1 MIELTHINKEFTVKK
16 HRVQALSDVSLTI
29 NDGDIFGIIGF
40 SGAGKSTLLRMV
52 NALEQPT
59 SGEVRIDGVDI
70 NSLSH
75 KELRQVRK
83 GIGMVFQSFNL
94 LNSKT
99 VYDNIA
105 IPLKLNH
112 VDPATIEARVT
123 ELLEFVNLPDKA
135 HAYPSQLS
143 GGQKQRVG
151 IARALAT
158 NPSILLCDEATSALD
173 PETTESILAL
183 LKRINREFNITVLVV
198 THEIHVIQEICNRVA
213 VMEHG
218 RVVETGSVLEVFS
231 NPKEPM
237 TKRFVQTVIPERIP
251 DSIVAQLKTD
261 TRHYELLKLRFLGDT
276 VTKQVIY
283 EINRQIPVETNII
296 FASVN
301 QLQDSALGIF
311 ILQVVGSEAEIDAVK
326 QYISDSGLQ
335 WQEVRL

>member
-1 MIELTHINKEFTVKK
+1 MIELRHINKEFVVKK
-16 HRVQALSDVSLTI
+16 QQVQALQDVSLTI

-52 NALEQPT
+52 NALETPT
-59 SGEVRIDGVDI
+59 SGDVLIDGVNI
-70 NSLSH
+70 NALSH
-75 KELRQVRK
+75 NELRQVRK

-105 IPLKLNH
+105 IPLRLNK
-112 VDPATIEARVT
+112 VDQTTIDKRVK

-135 HAYPSQLS
+135 NAYPTQLS

-173 PETTESILAL
+173 PETTEAILAL
-183 LKRINREFNITVLVV
+183 LKRINQEFNITVLVV
-198 THEIHVIQEICNRVA
+198 THEIQVIKEICNRVA

-218 RVVETGSVLEVFS
+218 RVVETGTVLDVFS
-231 NPKEPM
+231 HPTEAM

-251 DSIVAQLKTD
+251 DSIVANLQAD
-261 TRHYELLKLRFLGDT
+261 TRHYELIKVRFLGNT
-276 VTKQVIY
+276 VTKHVIY
-283 EINRQIPVETNII
+283 EINRTLAVETNII

-311 ILQVVGSEAEIDAVK
+311 ILQVVGDEATIQSVK
-326 QYISDSGLQ
+326 EFISQNGLE
-335 WQEVRL
+335 WEVVKV

>member
-1 MIELTHINKEFTVKK
+1 MIELTHINKEFIVKK
-16 HRVQALSDVSLTI
+16 NRVQALSDVSLTI

-105 IPLKLNH
+105 IPLKLNG

-123 ELLEFVNLPDKA
+123 ELLAFVNLPDKA
-135 HAYPSQLS
+135 HAYPTQLS

-218 RVVETGSVLEVFS
+218 RVVETGSVLDVFS

-237 TKRFVQTVIPERIP
+237 TRRFVQTVIPERIP
-251 DSIVAQLKTD
+251 DSIVAQLKAD
-261 TRHYELLKLRFLGDT
+261 TRHYELLKLRFLGDA
-276 VTKQVIY
+276 VTKHVIY

-311 ILQVVGSEAEIDAVK
+311 ILQVVGSEADIEAVK

>member
-1 MIELTHINKEFTVKK
+1 MIELRQINKEFIVKK
-16 HRVQALSDVSLTI
+16 QKVKALQDVNLTI
-29 NDGDIFGIIGF
+29 EDGDIFGIIGF

-52 NALEQPT
+52 NALETLT
-59 SGEVRIDGVDI
+59 SGEVLIDGVNI
-70 NSLSH
+70 NALSH
-75 KELRQVRK
+75 NELRQVRK

-105 IPLKLNH
+105 IPLRLNK
-112 VDPATIEARVT
+112 VDQETIDKRVK

-135 HAYPSQLS
+135 NAYPTQLS

-173 PETTESILAL
+173 PETTEAILEL

-198 THEIHVIQEICNRVA
+198 THEIQVIKEICNRVA

-218 RVVETGSVLEVFS
+218 QVVETGSVLDVFS
-231 NPKEPM
+231 HPREEM

-251 DSIVAQLKTD
+251 DSIVANLQKD
-261 TRHYELLKLRFLGDT
+261 ERHYELIKVRFLGDA
-276 VTKQVIY
+276 VTKHVIY
-283 EINRQIPVETNII
+283 EINSTFPVETNII

-311 ILQVVGSEAEIDAVK
+311 ILQVVGTAEAIDSVK
-326 QYISDSGLQ
+326 RYISDSGLE
-335 WQEVRL
+335 WEVVNL

>member
-1 MIELTHINKEFTVKK
+1 MIELRHINKEFVVKK
-16 HRVQALSDVSLTI
+16 QRVQALQDVTLTI

-52 NALEQPT
+52 NALETPT
-59 SGEVRIDGVDI
+59 SGEVLIDDVNI

-75 KELRQVRK
+75 NELRQVRK

-105 IPLKLNH
+105 IPLRLNK
-112 VDPATIEARVT
+112 VSSDVIDKRVK

-135 HAYPSQLS
+135 NAYPTQLS

-173 PETTESILAL
+173 PETTEAILEL

-198 THEIHVIQEICNRVA
+198 THEIHVIKEICNRVA
-213 VMEHG
+213 VIEHG
-218 RVVETGSVLEVFS
+218 RVVEMGSVLDVFS
-231 NPKEPM
+231 KPKESI

-251 DSIVAQLKTD
+251 DTVVTSLQAE
-261 TRHYELLKLRFLGDT
+261 TRPYELIKVRFLGEA
-276 VTKQVIY
+276 VTKNVIY
-283 EINRQIPVETNII
+283 EINKNLSVETNIV

-311 ILQVVGSEAEIDAVK
+311 ILQVVGAEDTIATVK
-326 QYISDSGLQ
+326 KYITDSGLE
-335 WQEVRL
+335 WEAVNI

>member
-1 MIELTHINKEFTVKK
+1 MIELRHINKEFVVKK
-16 HRVQALSDVSLTI
+16 QRVQALQDVSLTI

-52 NALEQPT
+52 NALETPT
-59 SGEVRIDGVDI
+59 NGDVLIDGVNI
-70 NSLSH
+70 NALSH
-75 KELRQVRK
+75 NELRQVRK

-105 IPLKLNH
+105 IPLRLNK
-112 VDPATIEARVT
+112 VAETTIEKRVK

-135 HAYPSQLS
+135 NAYPTQLS

-173 PETTESILAL
+173 PETTEAILEL
-183 LKRINREFNITVLVV
+183 LKRINKEFNITVLVV
-198 THEIHVIQEICNRVA
+198 THEIQVIKEICNRVA

-218 RVVETGSVLEVFS
+218 RVVEMGSVLDVFS
-231 NPKEPM
+231 HPTQAM

-251 DSIVAQLKTD
+251 DSIVANLQKD
-261 TRHYELLKLRFLGDT
+261 TRNYEVIKVRFLGDT
-276 VTKQVIY
+276 VTKHVIY
-283 EINRQIPVETNII
+283 EINRTLLAETNII

-311 ILQVVGSEAEIDAVK
+311 ILQVVGDTEAIQSVK
-326 QYISDSGLQ
+326 QYITESGLE
-335 WQEVRL
+335 WEVVNL

>member
-1 MIELTHINKEFTVKK
+1 MIELRHINKEFVVKK
-16 HRVQALSDVSLTI
+16 QRVQALQDVSLTI

-52 NALEQPT
+52 NALETPT
-59 SGEVRIDGVDI
+59 SGEVLIDDVNI

-75 KELRQVRK
+75 NELRQVRK

-105 IPLKLNH
+105 IPLRLNK
-112 VDPATIEARVT
+112 VASDVIDKRVK

-135 HAYPSQLS
+135 NAYPTQLS

-173 PETTESILAL
+173 PETTEAILEL

-198 THEIHVIQEICNRVA
+198 THEIHVIKEICNRVA

-218 RVVETGSVLEVFS
+218 RVDRKSVV
-231 NPKEPM
+231 
-237 TKRFVQTVIPERIP
+237 
-251 DSIVAQLKTD
+251 
-261 TRHYELLKLRFLGDT
+261 
-276 VTKQVIY
+276 
-283 EINRQIPVETNII
+283 
-296 FASVN
+296 
-301 QLQDSALGIF
+301 
-311 ILQVVGSEAEIDAVK
+311 
-326 QYISDSGLQ
+326 
-335 WQEVRL
+335 

>member
-1 MIELTHINKEFTVKK
+1 MIELRHINKEFVVKK
-16 HRVQALSDVSLTI
+16 QQVQALQDVSLTI

-52 NALEQPT
+52 NALETPT
-59 SGEVRIDGVDI
+59 SGDVLIDGVNI
-70 NSLSH
+70 NALSH
-75 KELRQVRK
+75 NELRQVRK

-105 IPLKLNH
+105 IPLRLNK
-112 VDPATIEARVT
+112 VDQTTIDKRVK

-135 HAYPSQLS
+135 NAYPTQLS

-173 PETTESILAL
+173 PETTEAILAL
-183 LKRINREFNITVLVV
+183 LKRINQEFNITVLVV
-198 THEIHVIQEICNRVA
+198 THEIQVIKEICNRVA

-218 RVVETGSVLEVFS
+218 RVVETGTVLDVFS
-231 NPKEPM
+231 HPTEAM

-251 DSIVAQLKTD
+251 DSIVANLQAD
-261 TRHYELLKLRFLGDT
+261 TRNYELIKVRFLGDT
-276 VTKQVIY
+276 VTKHVIY
-283 EINRQIPVETNII
+283 EINRTLAVETNII

-311 ILQVVGSEAEIDAVK
+311 ILQVVGDEATIQSVK
-326 QYISDSGLQ
+326 EFISQNGLE
-335 WQEVRL
+335 WEVVKV

>member
-1 MIELTHINKEFTVKK
+1 MIELRHINKEFVVKK
-16 HRVQALSDVSLTI
+16 QRVQALQDVSLTI

-52 NALEQPT
+52 NALETPT
-59 SGEVRIDGVDI
+59 NGDVLIDGVNI
-70 NSLSH
+70 NALSH
-75 KELRQVRK
+75 NELRQVRK

-105 IPLKLNH
+105 IPLRLNK
-112 VDPATIEARVT
+112 VAETTIEKRVK

-135 HAYPSQLS
+135 NAYPTQLS

-173 PETTESILAL
+173 PETTEAILEL
-183 LKRINREFNITVLVV
+183 LKRINKEFNITVLVV
-198 THEIHVIQEICNRVA
+198 THEIQVIKEICNRVA

-218 RVVETGSVLEVFS
+218 RVVEMGSVLDVFS
-231 NPKEPM
+231 HPTQAM

-251 DSIVAQLKTD
+251 DSIVANLQKD
-261 TRHYELLKLRFLGDT
+261 TRNYEVIKVRFLGDT
-276 VTKQVIY
+276 VTKHVIY
-283 EINRQIPVETNII
+283 EINRTLPVETNII

-311 ILQVVGSEAEIDAVK
+311 ILQVVGDTEAIQSVK
-326 QYISDSGLQ
+326 QYITESGLE
-335 WQEVRL
+335 WEVVNL

>member
-1 MIELTHINKEFTVKK
+1 MIELRHINKEFVVKK
-16 HRVQALSDVSLTI
+16 QRVQALQDVSLTI

-52 NALEQPT
+52 NALEIPT
-59 SGEVRIDGVDI
+59 NGDVLIDGVNI
-70 NSLSH
+70 NALSH
-75 KELRQVRK
+75 NELRQVRK

-105 IPLKLNH
+105 IPLRLNK
-112 VDPATIEARVT
+112 VAETTIEKRVK

-135 HAYPSQLS
+135 NAYPTQLS

-173 PETTESILAL
+173 PETTEAILEL
-183 LKRINREFNITVLVV
+183 LKRINKEFNITVLVV
-198 THEIHVIQEICNRVA
+198 THEIQVIKEICNRVA

-218 RVVETGSVLEVFS
+218 RVVEMGSVLDVFS
-231 NPKEPM
+231 HPTQAM

-251 DSIVAQLKTD
+251 DSIVANLQKD
-261 TRHYELLKLRFLGDT
+261 TRNYEVIKVRFLGDT
-276 VTKQVIY
+276 VTKHVIY
-283 EINRQIPVETNII
+283 EINRTLPVETNII

-311 ILQVVGSEAEIDAVK
+311 ILQVVGDTEAIQSVK
-326 QYISDSGLQ
+326 QYITASGLE
-335 WQEVRL
+335 WEVVNL

>member
-1 MIELTHINKEFTVKK
+1 MIELRQINKEFIVKK
-16 HRVQALSDVSLTI
+16 QKVKALQDVNLTI
-29 NDGDIFGIIGF
+29 EDGDIFGIIGF

-52 NALEQPT
+52 NALETLT
-59 SGEVRIDGVDI
+59 SGEVLIDGVNI
-70 NSLSH
+70 NALSH
-75 KELRQVRK
+75 NELRQVRK

-105 IPLKLNH
+105 IPLRLNK
-112 VDPATIEARVT
+112 VDQETIDKRVK

-135 HAYPSQLS
+135 NAYPTQLS

-173 PETTESILAL
+173 PETTEAILEL

-198 THEIHVIQEICNRVA
+198 THEIQVIKEICNRVA

-218 RVVETGSVLEVFS
+218 QVVETGSVLDVFS
-231 NPKEPM
+231 HPREEM

-251 DSIVAQLKTD
+251 DSIVANLQKD
-261 TRHYELLKLRFLGDT
+261 ERHYELIKVRFLGDA
-276 VTKQVIY
+276 VTKHVIY
-283 EINRQIPVETNII
+283 EINSNFPVETNII

-311 ILQVVGSEAEIDAVK
+311 ILQVVGTAEAIDSVK
-326 QYISDSGLQ
+326 RYISDSGLE
-335 WQEVRL
+335 WEVVNL

>member
-1 MIELTHINKEFTVKK
+1 MIELTHINKEFIVKK
-16 HRVQALSDVSLTI
+16 NRVQALSDVSLTI

-105 IPLKLNH
+105 IPLKLNG

-123 ELLEFVNLPDKA
+123 ELLAFVNLPDKA
-135 HAYPSQLS
+135 HAYPTQLS

-218 RVVETGSVLEVFS
+218 RVVETGSVLDVFS

-237 TKRFVQTVIPERIP
+237 TRRFVQTVIPERIP
-251 DSIVAQLKTD
+251 DSIVAQLKAD
-261 TRHYELLKLRFLGDT
+261 TRHYELLKLRFLGDA
-276 VTKQVIY
+276 VTKHVIY

-311 ILQVVGSEAEIDAVK
+311 ILQVVGSEADIEVVK

>member
-1 MIELTHINKEFTVKK
+1 MIELRHINKEFVVKK
-16 HRVQALSDVSLTI
+16 QRVQALQDVSLTI

-52 NALEQPT
+52 NALETPT
-59 SGEVRIDGVDI
+59 SGEVLIDDVNI

-75 KELRQVRK
+75 NELRQVRK

-105 IPLKLNH
+105 IPLRLNK
-112 VDPATIEARVT
+112 VASDVIDKRVK

-135 HAYPSQLS
+135 NAYPTQLS
-143 GGQKQRVG
+143 GRQKQRVG

-173 PETTESILAL
+173 PETTEAILEL

-198 THEIHVIQEICNRVA
+198 THEIHVIKEICNRVA

-218 RVVETGSVLEVFS
+218 RVVETGSVLDVFS
-231 NPKEPM
+231 KPKESI

-251 DSIVAQLKTD
+251 DTVVTSLQAE
-261 TRHYELLKLRFLGDT
+261 TRLYELIKVRFLGGA
-276 VTKQVIY
+276 VTKNVIY
-283 EINRQIPVETNII
+283 EINKNLSVETNIV

-311 ILQVVGSEAEIDAVK
+311 ILQIVGAEDTIATVK
-326 QYISDSGLQ
+326 KYITDSGLE
-335 WQEVRL
+335 WEAVNI

>member
-1 MIELTHINKEFTVKK
+1 MIELRHINKEFVVKK
-16 HRVQALSDVSLTI
+16 QKVQALQDVNLTI
-29 NDGDIFGIIGF
+29 KDGDIFGIIGF

-52 NALEQPT
+52 NALETPT
-59 SGEVRIDGVDI
+59 SGEVLIDGVNI
-70 NSLSH
+70 NALSH
-75 KELRQVRK
+75 SELRQVRK
-83 GIGMVFQSFNL
+83 DIGMVFQSFNL

-105 IPLKLNH
+105 IPLRLNK
-112 VDPATIEARVT
+112 VDQATIDKRVK

-135 HAYPSQLS
+135 NAYPTQLS

-173 PETTESILAL
+173 PETTEAILEL
-183 LKRINREFNITVLVV
+183 LKRINKEFNITVLVV
-198 THEIHVIQEICNRVA
+198 THEIQVIKEICNRVA

-218 RVVETGSVLEVFS
+218 KVVETGSVLDVFS
-231 NPKEPM
+231 HPQEPM

-251 DSIVAQLKTD
+251 DSIVGNLQKD
-261 TRHYELLKLRFLGDT
+261 TRHYELIKVRFLGDT
-276 VTKQVIY
+276 VTKHVIY
-283 EINRQIPVETNII
+283 EINRSLNVETNII

-311 ILQVVGSEAEIDAVK
+311 ILQVVGEAEDIEAVK
-326 QYISDSGLQ
+326 TYISNSGLE
-335 WQEVRL
+335 WEVVNL

>member
-1 MIELTHINKEFTVKK
+1 MIELRHINKEFVVKK
-16 HRVQALSDVSLTI
+16 QQVQALQDVSLTI

-52 NALEQPT
+52 NALETPT
-59 SGEVRIDGVDI
+59 SGDVLIDGVNI
-70 NSLSH
+70 NALSH
-75 KELRQVRK
+75 NELRQVRK

-105 IPLKLNH
+105 IPLRLNK
-112 VDPATIEARVT
+112 VDQTTIDKRVK

-135 HAYPSQLS
+135 NAYPTQLS

-173 PETTESILAL
+173 PETTEAILAL
-183 LKRINREFNITVLVV
+183 LKRINQEFNITVLVV
-198 THEIHVIQEICNRVA
+198 THEIQVIKEICNRVA

-218 RVVETGSVLEVFS
+218 RVVETGTVLDVFS
-231 NPKEPM
+231 HPTEAM

-251 DSIVAQLKTD
+251 DSIVANLQAD
-261 TRHYELLKLRFLGDT
+261 TRHYELIEVRFLGNT
-276 VTKQVIY
+276 VTKHVIY
-283 EINRQIPVETNII
+283 EINRTLAVETNII

-311 ILQVVGSEAEIDAVK
+311 ILQVVGDEATIQSVK
-326 QYISDSGLQ
+326 EFISQNGLE
-335 WQEVRL
+335 WEVVKV